1 MYGLLREE
9 YSLGSQPSSKAI
21 ARHLFTRV
29 HCGKVVIVNRTPAS
43 LHASLKKQWFKLSRK
58 VLKEQASTL
67 NTQRIQELCRIASFM
82 QCLKFVS
89 TWPPDE
95 GLADVYIAT
104 PEQVLSYPSDCR
116 TMYVTCDMGLE
127 DLHKATA
134 WMDKRSLVVISKLP
148 KSDTV

>member
-21 ARHLFTRV
+21 ARHLFTRA
-29 HCGKVVIVNRTPAS
+29 HCGKIVIVSRTPVG

-67 NTQRIQELCRIASFM
+67 NAQRIQELSKIGSFM
-82 QCLKFVS
+82 QCLRFVTS
-89 TWPPDE
+89 WPPDD
-95 GLADVYIAT
+95 LADVYIAT
-104 PEQVLSYPSDCR
+104 PEQVLSYPPDCR
-116 TMYVTCDMGLE
+116 TMYVTCDMKLE

-134 WMDKRSLVVISKLP
+134 WMDKRSLVVICKMS
-148 KSDTV
+148 